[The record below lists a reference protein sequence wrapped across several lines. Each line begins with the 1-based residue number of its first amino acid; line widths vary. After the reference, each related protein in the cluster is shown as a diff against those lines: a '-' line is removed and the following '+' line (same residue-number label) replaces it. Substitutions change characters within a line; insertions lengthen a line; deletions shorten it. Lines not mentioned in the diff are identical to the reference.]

1 MFDPKTKQSSPL
13 LPYGKVARAG
23 LLYINSEIHR
33 THDRHVSL
41 GRSQREF
48 MKNLGFSWGGRD
60 ARRVMR
66 QMEALAKSQ
75 FTLTRIS
82 DNQDGTLVQS
92 VSSVVASV
100 TDLWFPLKIEEEGQ
114 ESLFESSIV
123 VSQDMMELLETAMP
137 VDLRAWRYLN
147 ETSKSPLVLDVYQW
161 LSERAHR
168 APKARG
174 VLITWEQLRDQFAPD
189 SVELRSF
196 KRTFLGALDTVRA
209 VYSANI
215 DIEDQGMRLRYT
227 KAPVMESPSWE
238 LPS

>member
-1 MFDPKTKQSSPL
+1 M
-13 LPYGKVARAG
+13 
-23 LLYINSEIHR
+23 
-33 THDRHVSL
+33 SL

-82 DNQDGTLVQS
+82 DNQNGTLVQS

-147 ETSKSPLVLDVYQW
+147 ETSKSPLVLDLYQW
-161 LSERAHR
+161 LAERAHR

-174 VLITWEQLRDQFAPD
+174 VLITWEQLRDQFSPE

-196 KRTFLGALDTVRA
+196 RRTFLGALEIVQG
-209 VYSANI
+209 VYPANI